1 MTTIARQTHSSLDR
15 STVIEVIGGVDNHL
29 DTHTAAALDAGGRM
43 LAHRTFAATP
53 AGYRRLRAWLD
64 T

>member
-1 MTTIARQTHSSLDR
+1 MTTIAGQTTDAQ
-15 STVIEVIGGVDNHL
+15 TQIEVVGGVNAPR